1 MTITLDLNQ
10 QKYDVFNIEDSSNT
24 KVELQNKNFIFGKNG
39 AGKSTICKM
48 INSQFSEEYDVFV
61 FSGFNNVLG
70 DRKLNAV
77 VLGEENIN
85 AKNEID
91 SIEAEIDTVNTQIE
105 VLEKKL
111 KSLKWHDEYLEQGLE
126 KNPLFLR
133 LEEIDEKRRKQSK
146 ELEVFY
152 RVKAKELKEF
162 KDPQITKPSYDKNA
176 FMKDITLA
184 KILEKVEKEKFENT
198 LVDRSKSL
206 IPPNYKLV
214 NIDFLNLIIEIN
226 KILEYKIESVT
237 FIDELKESPDKKE
250 FAERGLDLHKSG
262 ENCSF
267 CGNEITET
275 RIKELRAFISV
286 SDVKQHEEKINN
298 KLLEIEKLIK
308 NIQAIKEINKEYY
321 YSNFH
326 QDIIEINSEI
336 KMKKNEYEY
345 LLKELESVLNKKSR
359 SMFHSFEPI
368 NLQIPTPLSFIE
380 DEVNLLIERNNEWTR
395 NLENNKNSAQEK
407 LRLHHVAK
415 KITEKDE
422 YKFGWKGLE
431 VEEYELTEL
440 NNTYKQASKDL
451 AYEILNI
458 EGNKHM

>member
-1 MTITLDLNQ
+1 
-10 QKYDVFNIEDSSNT
+10 
-24 KVELQNKNFIFGKNG
+24 
-39 AGKSTICKM
+39 
-48 INSQFSEEYDVFV
+48 
-61 FSGFNNVLG
+61 
-70 DRKLNAV
+70 
-77 VLGEENIN
+77 
-85 AKNEID
+85 
-91 SIEAEIDTVNTQIE
+91 
-105 VLEKKL
+105 
-111 KSLKWHDEYLEQGLE
+111 
-126 KNPLFLR
+126 
-133 LEEIDEKRRKQSK
+133 
-146 ELEVFY
+146 
-152 RVKAKELKEF
+152 
-162 KDPQITKPSYDKNA
+162 
-176 FMKDITLA
+176 MKDITLA

-440 NNTYKQASKDL
+440 NNTTSVD
-451 AYEILNI
+451 
-458 EGNKHM
+458 